1 MEQEFEKF
9 RERIREEIKRLCEDS
24 LRVSR
29 QNFTGNNGSV
39 RRGLELSGGEEPV
52 GIQVSLESCYEDYR
66 NGGSVRELAVRVL
79 KEYQAGRMV
88 MDMAESMAGMAGGE
102 GGCES
107 VRDRIVYRLVSY
119 ERNKE
124 WLCQTPFIRVC
135 DLAVVFCLAGK
146 EDGIGRLTAMIGNE
160 WAGKWGLGLKEL
172 YGLAAENTPRLF
184 PARIK
189 SMREVME
196 GIAREHL
203 GEAYREEVVEELFSA
218 PVVSPLYVIS
228 NEAGNWGA
236 ATVLYQGVLKG
247 FSDQV
252 GKDLIL
258 LPSSVHEFLIIPWE
272 ERLDM
277 GELRDL
283 VIHVNQSE
291 VSEEEILS
299 DQVYR
304 YRRETDRIEEVFQGP
319 GARDSAQA
327 MEAENKEKDFI

>member
-1 MEQEFEKF
+1 MRFCEFAKKVQEEAA
-9 RERIREEIKRLCEDS
+9 RLC
-24 LRVSR
+24 
-29 QNFTGNNGSV
+29 
-39 RRGLELSGGEEPV
+39 GEAYEV
-52 GIQVSLESCYEDYR
+52 GIQEVRKNNGVTRTGLFLRKEGETVGAVVYLDTYYRCWGRGAGEAPIGDVARLVCKAFSDSGREELVAREFRDFGSLR
-66 NGGSVRELAVRVL
+66 H
-79 KEYQAGRMV
+79 
-88 MDMAESMAGMAGGE
+88 
-102 GGCES
+102 
-107 VRDRIVYRLVSY
+107 RIVYRLVSR
-119 ERNKE
+119 ERNEELLKE
-124 WLCQTPFIRVC
+124 VPWVPFC

>member
-1 MEQEFEKF
+1 MGQVFEAF
-9 RERIREEIKRLCEDS
+9 RGRVEEEIRGLWGDG
-24 LRVSR
+24 LTVGF
-29 QNFTGNNGSV
+29 QNFTGNNGVV
-39 RRGLELSGGEEPV
+39 RRGLVLSGGGEPAE
-52 GIQVSLESCYEDYR
+52 IRVSLEGCYEDYR
-66 NGGSVRELAVRVL
+66 KGGSVKESAGRVL

-88 MDMAESMAGMAGGE
+88 QDMAESMPGMAGGE

-146 EDGIGRLTAMIGNE
+146 TDGVGRLTAMIGNE

-172 YGLAAENTPRLF
+172 YDLAVENTPRLF

-196 GIAREHL
+196 GIAKERL
-203 GEAYREEVVEELFSA
+203 GEEYQEEFMEELFSA

-236 ATVLYQGVLKG
+236 ATVLYRGVLKR

-277 GELRDL
+277 GELRDM

-291 VSEEEILS
+291 VPEEEILS

-304 YRRETDRIEEVFQGP
+304 YRRETDRIEQVFPGP
-319 GARDSAQA
+319 GARDSVQVPG
-327 MEAENKEKDFI
+327 AENKKKDFI

>member
-1 MEQEFEKF
+1 MEQEFERF

-29 QNFTGNNGSV
+29 QNFTGNNGIV

-52 GIQVSLESCYEDYR
+52 GIRVSLESCYEDYR

-88 MDMAESMAGMAGGE
+88 MDMAESMPGMAGGE

-146 EDGIGRLTAMIGNE
+146 TDGVGRLTAMIGNE

-172 YGLAAENTPRLF
+172 YDLAAENTPRLF

-196 GIAREHL
+196 GIAKERL
-203 GEAYREEVVEELFSA
+203 GEEYQEEFMEELFSA

-236 ATVLYQGVLKG
+236 ATVLYRGVLKR

-277 GELRDL
+277 GELRDM

-291 VSEEEILS
+291 VPEEEILS

-304 YRRETDRIEEVFQGP
+304 YRRETDRIEQVFPGP
-319 GARDSAQA
+319 GARDSVQVPG
-327 MEAENKEKDFI
+327 AENKKKDFI

>member
-1 MEQEFEKF
+1 M
-9 RERIREEIKRLCEDS
+9 
-24 LRVSR
+24 
-29 QNFTGNNGSV
+29 V
-39 RRGLELSGGEEPV
+39 RDL
-52 GIQVSLESCYEDYR
+52 
-66 NGGSVRELAVRVL
+66 
-79 KEYQAGRMV
+79 
-88 MDMAESMAGMAGGE
+88 AESMAGMAGDG

-107 VRDRIVYRLVSY
+107 ARDRIVYRLVNY

-124 WLCQTPFIRVC
+124 WLCQAPFIRMC

-146 EDGIGRLTAMIGNE
+146 ADGVGRLTAMIRNE
-160 WAGKWGLGLKEL
+160 WAGKWGLDLKEL
-172 YGLAAENTPRLF
+172 YDLAAGNTPRLF

-203 GEAYREEVVEELFSA
+203 GEEYKEEFMEELFSA

-228 NEAGNWGA
+228 NEAGNWGG
-236 ATVLYQGVLKG
+236 ATVLYRGVLKG

-272 ERLDM
+272 ERLDVW
-277 GELRDL
+277 ELRDL

-291 VSEEEILS
+291 VSEEDILS

-304 YRRETDRIEEVFQGP
+304 YRRETDRIEQVFPGP
-319 GARDSAQA
+319 GAGDRAQA
-327 MEAENKEKDFI
+327 PGAKSGEKDFI